1 MRILE
6 SNEIV
11 RKQIFEI
18 IKNQIKLNTPPETKQ
33 TFDRLKEIG
42 YNDLDAKKLIAQCVA
57 VEIYKVLKHKKPFN
71 ESRYI
76 SNMKK
81 LPEEPFDD

>member
-1 MRILE
+1 ME

-11 RKQIFEI
+11 RNQIFEI
-18 IKNQIKLNTPPETKQ
+18 IKNQLKANNPPETKL
-33 TFDRLKEIG
+33 TLERLKGLGYSDRDARMLIG
-42 YNDLDAKKLIAQCVA
+42 QCLA
-57 VEIYKVLKHKKPFN
+57 VELFHIMKHKKPFD

-76 SNMKK
+76 SNLRK

>member
-1 MRILE
+1 ME

-11 RKQIFEI
+11 RNQIFEI
-18 IKNQIKLNTPPETKQ
+18 IKNQIKLNIPPETKQ
-33 TFDRLKEIG
+33 TFDRLKGLG
-42 YNDLDAKKLIAQCVA
+42 YSDLDTKKLIAQCVA
-57 VEIYKVLKHKKPFN
+57 VEIYNVMKHKEPFN

-76 SNMKK
+76 SNLKK

>member
-1 MRILE
+1 ME
-6 SNEIV
+6 SNEII

-18 IKNQIKLNTPPETKQ
+18 INNQLRANKPPETKLTLQ
-33 TFDRLKEIG
+33 RLKGLG
-42 YNDLDAKKLIAQCVA
+42 YNDLDSKKFIGQCLA
-57 VEIYKVLKHKKPFN
+57 VELFHILKHKEPFN

-76 SNMKK
+76 TNLKK

>member
-1 MRILE
+1 ME

-33 TFDRLKEIG
+33 TFERLKEIG
-42 YNDLDAKKLIAQCVA
+42 YNDLDARKLIGQCVA
-57 VEIYKVLKHKKPFN
+57 VELFKTLKQKEPFN

-81 LPEEPFDD
+81 LPEEPLDD

>member
-1 MRILE
+1 ME

-11 RKQIFEI
+11 RKQIFQI
-18 IKNQIKLNTPPETKQ
+18 ITNQLRANKPPETKLA
-33 TFDRLKEIG
+33 FEKLKALG
-42 YNDLDAKKLIAQCVA
+42 YSDLDTKRFIGQCFA
-57 VEIYKVLKHKKPFN
+57 VELFHILKHKTPFN

-76 SNMKK
+76 SNLNK

>member
-1 MRILE
+1 ME

-11 RKQIFEI
+11 RNQIFEI

-33 TFDRLKEIG
+33 TFERLKGIG
-42 YNDLDAKKLIAQCVA
+42 YNDLDARKLIGQCVA
-57 VEIYKVLKHKKPFN
+57 VELYKTLKHKEPFN
-71 ESRYI
+71 DSRYI

-81 LPEEPFDD
+81 LPEEPIDD

>member
-1 MRILE
+1 ME

-18 IKNQIKLNTPPETKQ
+18 IKKQIKLNTPPETKQ

-42 YNDLDAKKLIAQCVA
+42 YSDLDAKKLIAQCVA
-57 VEIYKVLKHKKPFN
+57 VEIYEVLKHKKPFN

>member
-1 MRILE
+1 ME

-11 RKQIFEI
+11 RNQIFEI

-33 TFDRLKEIG
+33 TFDRLKGIG
-42 YNDLDAKKLIAQCVA
+42 YSDLDAKKLIAQCVA
-57 VEIYKVLKHKKPFN
+57 VEIYNLMKYKKPFN

-76 SNMKK
+76 SNLKK
-81 LPEEPFDD
+81 LPEEPIED

>member
-1 MRILE
+1 ME

-11 RKQIFEI
+11 RNQIFEI

-33 TFDRLKEIG
+33 TFDRLKGIG
-42 YNDLDAKKLIAQCVA
+42 YSDLDTKKLIAQCVA
-57 VEIYKVLKHKKPFN
+57 VEIYKTLKHKEPYN
-71 ESRYI
+71 QSRYI
-76 SNMKK
+76 SNLKK